1 MSTTHETQAA
11 DRLDAMRVRLA
22 ALSAKIRRGALLTLL
37 VGLII
42 LGLLTGYFYY
52 GYTQFSEITQPD
64 RIAGSVQTLVDDNL
78 PSMRKSIEDEI
89 TKQAPTL
96 AERLSNQVRENI
108 PTGREKLEDYI
119 IAQMKTSLEQ
129 GAVLTSEQIAT
140 FLRNNRDALR
150 RDAKELAKSPELAQA
165 SIGELE
171 KALEAEL
178 GGSLK
183 GQAMEMM
190 TGLNATNDKLD
201 KLSKSSNLNKTEQIE
216 RRLLQI
222 SRRLQMEQVGGGDAG
237 AMAGRAMPISAG
249 SALRGMSRK
258 AAETSGAVTRA
269 EPAATRTEAKPEA
282 AKPAKPPTSQ
292 EPAKPS
298 APADNKAASKKS

>member
-11 DRLDAMRVRLA
+11 DRLDVMRVRLA
-22 ALSAKIRRGALLTLL
+22 ALSSKIRRGALLTLL

-42 LGLLTGYFYY
+42 LGMLTAYFYY
-52 GYTQFSEITQPD
+52 GYTEISEFTQPE
-64 RIAGSVQTLVDDNL
+64 RIAASVQTLVDDNL

-119 IAQMKTSLEQ
+119 IAQMKTTLDQ
-129 GAVLTSEQIAT
+129 GAVITSEQIAT
-140 FLRNNRDALR
+140 FLRNNRDTLR

-178 GGSLK
+178 GGNLK

-190 TGLNATNDKLD
+190 TALNAANDKLE
-201 KLSKSSNLNKTEQIE
+201 KLSKSANLNKTEQIE

-222 SRRLQMEQVGGGDAG
+222 SRRLQMEQGSGGGMGG
-237 AMAGRAMPISAG
+237 AAMPISTG
-249 SALRGMSRK
+249 SAPRRMSREAADTARMPSK
-258 AAETSGAVTRA
+258 AQVATPKVEAMKPVKPSGTLD
-269 EPAATRTEAKPEA
+269 A
-282 AKPAKPPTSQ
+282 AKP
-292 EPAKPS
+292 PAPLE
-298 APADNKAASKKS
+298 NKDASGKS